1 MRRKG
6 VGLSRG
12 GGEREL
18 MKKWWSGVR
27 EQEQEQRREAI
38 STLSSIHTLSL
49 RDSSGS
55 L

>member
-1 MRRKG
+1 MRGKG

-27 EQEQEQRREAI
+27 EQEQEQRR
-38 STLSSIHTLSL
+38 
-49 RDSSGS
+49 
-55 L
+55 